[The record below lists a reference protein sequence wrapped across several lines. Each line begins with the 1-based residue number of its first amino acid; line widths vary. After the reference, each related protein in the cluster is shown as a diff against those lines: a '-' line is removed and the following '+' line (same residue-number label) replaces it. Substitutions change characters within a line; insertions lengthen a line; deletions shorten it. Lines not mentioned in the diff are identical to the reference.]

1 MSVGHKDKNGKFH
14 PHTPYSGVSKSRDQS
29 AKTQGVRLKRTT
41 PKQIKVTPSEK
52 LREEVREAVPE
63 NMVEG
68 EVKRI
73 QAEEQIEQMIPER
86 FRRYIDLDDAL
97 EVQQMS
103 RSKIKKITEEKI
115 NGLTVFNF
123 EFENGEE
130 IFFFKSLSDEHKFV
144 ENNIKERFERGDYDD
159 KKFSIEDYG
168 SRDSPP
174 DSEDY
179 DLIDFTKMGDRNKI
193 KKFVT
198 NWKHDFDPV
207 KIEDEISFFM
217 KSPFT
222 YLEKRNVQTKEA
234 IREGALLRDIEKFLA
249 FKRKEGHGELV
260 DFDHP
265 KYELLKTLP
274 SYKHSFKEK

>member
-1 MSVGHKDKNGKFH
+1 MTNGYKDKTGKFH
-14 PHTPYSGVSKSRDQS
+14 PITPYKSVRKSRDQKL
-29 AKTQGVRLKRTT
+29 KTEGVRLKRNT
-41 PKQIKVTPSEK
+41 KQIKVTPT
-52 LREEVREAVPE
+52 EELTKVVREAVPE

-86 FRRYIDLDDAL
+86 FRKYIDLSDAL

-103 RSKIKKITEEKI
+103 RSKLKKVTEEKI
-115 NGLTVFNF
+115 DGLTVYNF

-130 IFFFKSLSDEHKFV
+130 IFFFKNLGDESKFV
-144 ENNIKERFERGDYDD
+144 KNNIKERFIRGDYDNE
-159 KKFSIEDYG
+159 KFAIEDFG

-174 DSEDY
+174 ESDEY
-179 DLIDFTKMGDRNKI
+179 DLIDFTTTGDKGKVR
-193 KKFVT
+193 KFVT
-198 NWKHDFDPV
+198 NHNLNV
-207 KIEDEISFFM
+207 GILEDQISLFE

-222 YLEKRNVQTKEA
+222 WLEDANVKTKEA
-234 IREGALLRDIEKFLA
+234 IREGALLRDVEKFLA
-249 FKRKEGHGELV
+249 FKVKEGHGELV

-265 KYELLKTLP
+265 DYELLETLP